1 MNNDWQKETVWQS
14 GVLYS
19 NYQAVIT
26 AKSPLQAFFK
36 GTDKVECESRV
47 GYLHQMQHIKNLIP
61 HSQNYHSSFVVV
73 CLHALPS
80 LSVQTLIIYLVTK
93 RASSHKCNGN
103 HLKHNSN
110 WTTDLCWKQKGTWIQ
125 PSSKFWNM
133 DGSTH
138 IILLDSLCH
147 NQHLIPMIQVIA
159 KFERISLK
167 LFKVVTIKQK
177 EMDRLTE
184 NLKNN
189 NNTSQQ

>member
-1 MNNDWQKETVWQS
+1 
-14 GVLYS
+14 
-19 NYQAVIT
+19 
-26 AKSPLQAFFK
+26 
-36 GTDKVECESRV
+36 
-47 GYLHQMQHIKNLIP
+47 MQHIKNLIP

-80 LSVQTLIIYLVTK
+80 LS
-93 RASSHKCNGN
+93 
-103 HLKHNSN
+103 HNTH
-110 WTTDLCWKQKGTWIQ
+110 TTATEPLTCAENKKGRQYNEALNSETY
-125 PSSKFWNM
+125 
-133 DGSTH
+133 GSTH

-159 KFERISLK
+159 TFEKISLK